1 MDTWR
6 ALEALG
12 CDLAQGYLISRP
24 LSGADLTVWLAKHAL
39 VAGTPDSASLVG
51 LTRS

>member
-24 LSGADLTVWLAKHAL
+24 LSGADLTVWLAKHAP
-39 VAGTPDSASLVG
+39 VAAPEDNVPLVG
-51 LTRS
+51 LTLG

>member
-12 CDLAQGYLISRP
+12 CDLAQGFLISRP
-24 LSGADLTVWLAKHAL
+24 LSGADLTVWLAKHAP
-39 VAGTPDSASLVG
+39 VAGTEDNAPLVG
-51 LTRS
+51 LTTG